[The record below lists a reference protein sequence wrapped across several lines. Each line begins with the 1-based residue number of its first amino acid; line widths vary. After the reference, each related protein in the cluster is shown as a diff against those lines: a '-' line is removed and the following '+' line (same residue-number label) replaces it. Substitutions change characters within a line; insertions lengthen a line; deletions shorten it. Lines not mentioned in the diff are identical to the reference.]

1 MTFFVIIGFHLSLNS
16 GFYSFVNNSST
27 TKINPNGLAHK
38 SYDMA
43 INNTFIVSAP
53 TKEKKNSNE
62 KRQVAIVVS
71 CLIVVGGSLALILL
85 LCIRRRKRLQQGKLI
100 YVPALY

>member
-16 GFYSFVNNSST
+16 GFYSFVNNSSS

-53 TKEKKNSNE
+53 TKEKKNRMRRDKLQLLS
-62 KRQVAIVVS
+62 AVS
-71 CLIVVGGSLALILL
+71 SWLGD
-85 LCIRRRKRLQQGKLI
+85 
-100 YVPALY
+100 P

>member
-53 TKEKKNSNE
+53 TKEKKKFE
-62 KRQVAIVVS
+62 WEETS
-71 CLIVVGGSLALILL
+71 CNCCQLSHRGWGIPSIDIAFVHTKTKTSAA
-85 LCIRRRKRLQQGKLI
+85 R
-100 YVPALY
+100 